1 MKNLFL
7 VAILICTN
15 AFSQNFDYK
24 KYTSFLGKY
33 VTEDGNVNYDKIKE
47 NKAELNIVVAQFT
60 KTQPTSK
67 WSRNE
72 KLAYYINLYNINTLK
87 VVVDNYPTK
96 SIKDI
101 DKVWDKKFISSGKVK
116 ISLGD
121 VEHKILRKMNEPRI
135 HFAINCASFSCPK
148 LFNEAFLPSTLEKQ
162 LEMATKNFINDK
174 TKNTLTKENIKV
186 SEIFNW
192 FKEDFTTKTSTVID
206 FINKYASIKI
216 ESNAKISYVDYNWSL
231 NK

>member
-7 VAILICTN
+7 VALLMCTKS
-15 AFSQNFDYK
+15 FSQNFDYK
-24 KYTSFLGKY
+24 QYTTFLSKY
-33 VTEDGNVNYDKIKE
+33 VTADGNVNYDKIKA
-47 NKAELNIVVAQFT
+47 NNVELNSIIAQFT
-60 KTQPTSK
+60 KKQPTTK
-67 WSRNE
+67 WTKNE
-72 KLAYYINLYNINTLK
+72 KLAYYINLYNANTLK

-101 DKVWDKKFISSGKVK
+101 DKVWDKKFITSGKVK

-148 LFNEAFLPSTLEKQ
+148 LENKAFLPETLDKQ
-162 LEMATKNFINDK
+162 LQTATENFINDK
-174 TKNTLTKENIKV
+174 NKNSLSKEDVKV
-186 SEIFNW
+186 SEIFKW
-192 FKEDFTTKTSTVID
+192 FKEDFTTKNQTIID
-206 FINKYASIKI
+206 FINKYATIKI
-216 ESNAKISYVDYNWSL
+216 NSDAKIGYLEYNWSL